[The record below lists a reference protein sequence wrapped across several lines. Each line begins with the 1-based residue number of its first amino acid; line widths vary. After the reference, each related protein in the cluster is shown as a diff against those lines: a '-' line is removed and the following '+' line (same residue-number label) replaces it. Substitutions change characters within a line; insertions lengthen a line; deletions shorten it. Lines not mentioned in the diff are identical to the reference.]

1 MEGAKW
7 KSTVLEISMN
17 WWQLEFHPTEFQF
30 YRINS
35 GYGVVCTLIKEITEV
50 APEYSYEPG
59 KDCIVCQVCEERF
72 MYERELQTDFT

>member
-35 GYGVVCTLIKEITEV
+35 GYGVVRTLQMACSRV
-50 APEYSYEPG
+50 W
-59 KDCIVCQVCEERF
+59 
-72 MYERELQTDFT
+72 LQGRSVLSFLTFWVIL

>member
-35 GYGVVCTLIKEITEV
+35 GYGVVRTLFLT
-50 APEYSYEPG
+50 APVSRMAALPSRTLG
-59 KDCIVCQVCEERF
+59 GHSGQQDWGAA
-72 MYERELQTDFT
+72 